1 MKGILLILVLIAL
14 LFGTYLVYRNLS
26 DQTSDEED
34 PTRIEA
40 VEKGRKG
47 AETLEKLQG
56 EIHKRAQE
64 ASE

>member
-26 DQTSDEED
+26 EQTSDEED
-34 PTRIEA
+34 STRIEA
-40 VEKGRKG
+40 IEKGRKG
-47 AETLEKLQG
+47 AKTLENVQG

-64 ASE
+64 ASD